1 MASPL
6 AVKNNFKCA
15 LLVYGGSALLFFAL
29 IYSVYQLD
37 QNKKKAAPEK
47 YSENKFLHLNAQL
60 SKRTAALSE
69 DQNKIAAESS
79 TALQIKRAELQKKIF
94 NQAVAQ
100 KTAIKKTISAPAVQ
114 NQPAPAQTATQPK
127 PAPVV
132 TSPAP
137 KPVAPKKPRT
147 TVS

>member
-6 AVKNNFKCA
+6 AVKNNFKSA

-37 QNKKKAAPEK
+37 QDKKKAAPEK

-60 SKRTAALSE
+60 FKRTATLSE
-69 DQNKIAAESS
+69 DQKKIAAESS
-79 TALQIKRAELQKKIF
+79 AALQIKRTELQKKIF

-100 KTAIKKTISAPAVQ
+100 KTVVKKTTSAPAVQ
-114 NQPAPAQTATQPK
+114 NQPAPTQAAVQPK
-127 PAPVV
+127 PSPVV

-137 KPVAPKKPRT
+137 QPAAPKKPRT